1 MSAVIAELRLL
12 YRYRA
17 MLQSMVSMHLRGRYK
32 GSVLG
37 FLWTFVNPLMMLV
50 VYSVVF
56 SFVVRFEQEGYA
68 MFLFVGLLPWYYHS
82 QSLTMATAC
91 MVQHA
96 NLIKKV
102 YFPRS
107 VLPLSVV
114 LANLLNFIFGLAI
127 LIPALL
133 ISGVSPTSA
142 WLAFP
147 LVLAV
152 HSLMVVGLALLFSVG
167 NVYFRDLEHTLGV
180 AVNMWFFVTP
190 ILYTLDIIPGHLR
203 PYFMLNPLTPI
214 IEAYR
219 SVVFYGRPPEWELL
233 GWLTLGFVMFL
244 AVCLVVFVRVQRDV
258 AEHL

>member
-1 MSAVIAELRLL
+1 MITELRLL

-50 VYSVVF
+50 VYSAVF
-56 SFVVRFEQEGYA
+56 SFVVRFEQQGYA
-68 MFLFVGLLPWYYHS
+68 IFLFVGLLPWYYHS

-102 YFPRS
+102 YFPKS

-114 LANLLNFIFGLAI
+114 LANLLNFLFGLVI
-127 LIPALL
+127 LVAALV

-152 HSLMVVGLALLFSVG
+152 HTLLIAGLALLFSVG

-190 ILYTLDIIPGHLR
+190 ILYTLDIIPEHLQ
-203 PYFMLNPLTPI
+203 PYFRLNPLTPI

-219 SVVFYGRPPEWELL
+219 SVLFYGHPPDWALL
-233 GWLTLGFVMFL
+233 GWLAAGL
-244 AVCLVVFVRVQRDV
+244 AVFLTLSLAVFVRAQRDV
-258 AEHL
+258 AEYL